1 MRRMNRDCS
10 PWDDRPAKPTLPS
23 SAVIDLP
30 DSLNF
35 SAALA
40 DSRFIAAAAVA
51 TLAGFL
57 RGFSG
62 FGSALIYIPLV
73 SAVYEPRIAAGT
85 LLLIDFC
92 CSAPFTIPELQRCH
106 WREVLPIGLSAALA
120 VPFGTMALVLV
131 DPVSLRWFIAALVL
145 TLLVPLAAGWRYG
158 GRPVLPISIGVGVMG
173 GLGAG
178 AVQIAGPP
186 VILYW
191 LGGPHAAAAVRA
203 NLMVFFLFTGAMSC
217 VAYVA
222 SGVLTRTVVTLA
234 VLLGIPFVMAM
245 WAGARWFR
253 GSSDLTYR
261 RIAYLIVAAAALVSL
276 PIFDGVLR

>member
-1 MRRMNRDCS
+1 MGHEPGIARLRGVAL
-10 PWDDRPAKPTLPS
+10 AKLRLPV

-30 DSLNF
+30 DCTSVF
-35 SAALA
+35 ATLA
-40 DSRFIAAAAVA
+40 DPRFVVAAAVA
-51 TLAGFL
+51 ALAGFL

-62 FGSALIYIPLV
+62 FGSALVYIPLV
-73 SAVYEPRIAAGT
+73 SAVYEPKIAAGT
-85 LLLIDFC
+85 LLMIDFC
-92 CSAPFTIPELQRCH
+92 CSAPFTVSELQRCH
-106 WREVLPIGLSAALA
+106 WREVLPIGLAAALA

-145 TLLVPLAAGWRYG
+145 TLLVPLAAGWRYR
-158 GRPVLPISIGVGVMG
+158 GRPILPVSIAVGVMG

-217 VAYVA
+217 IAYVA
-222 SGVLTRTVVTLA
+222 SGVLTQTVITLA
-234 VLLGIPFVMAM
+234 ILLGIPFLIAM
-245 WAGARWFR
+245 WVGARWFR
-253 GSSDLTYR
+253 GSSELTYR
-261 RIAYLIVAAAALVSL
+261 HMAYLIVAAAAVMSL
-276 PIFDGVLR
+276 PVFDGVLR